1 MSENTNNR
9 GDVGPAQLWKQW
21 QDAWQTSYETS
32 SRMWSDALNGSRE
45 SLADP
50 YGLYRT
56 WLKSM
61 ADTQEQFK
69 NNLPWM
75 MDPREAWKQWIEA
88 TIENWKKIVEAGG
101 DPLGLT
107 TQWMEMMEEMRAKM
121 LAGGTFPAD
130 PFTLF
135 KQWYDASSETWSQVV
150 GDVIG
155 SERFME
161 AIRRF
166 LESYTS
172 FYKTFRHASEEY
184 FRNLQIPTRS
194 DLARVAELVVAL
206 EEKIDRIEDVL
217 DDAKDERQQGT
228 AQQGTISEA
237 ISNLVGRLGKV
248 ESQLDALPATLQK
261 SEAVS
266 DVEHLTERMNR
277 VESKLDRLLA
287 ALEKIEAKANTA
299 DIKPSSG
306 TQRKSQKKA
315 AEAQTSN
322 NTADM

>member
-1 MSENTNNR
+1 
-9 GDVGPAQLWKQW
+9 
-21 QDAWQTSYETS
+21 
-32 SRMWSDALNGSRE
+32 MWSDALNGSRE

-61 ADTQEQFK
+61 ADTQQQFK

-88 TIENWKKIVEAGG
+88 TIENWKRIVEAGG

-107 TQWMEMMEEMRAKM
+107 SRWMEMMEEMRAKM

-135 KQWYDASSETWSQVV
+135 KQWYDASSETWSKAV

-155 SERFME
+155 SEKFME
-161 AIRRF
+161 SVKRF

-172 FYKTFRHASEEY
+172 FYKTFRRASEEY

-194 DLARVAELVVAL
+194 DVARVAELVVAL
-206 EEKIDRIEDVL
+206 EEKVDRI
-217 DDAKDERQQGT
+217 DDALEDAQDERQHWST
-228 AQQGTISEA
+228 QQGVISEA
-237 ISNLVGRLGKV
+237 ISSLVGRLGMV
-248 ESQLDALPATLQK
+248 ESKVDVLPAALEKIEAADNIEPLTERLSHVESKVDTLPTALQK
-261 SEAVS
+261 IEAANN
-266 DVEHLTERMNR
+266 VEHLTERMNR
-277 VESKLDRLLA
+277 IESKLDTLLA

-299 DIKPSSG
+299 NIKPTGG

-315 AEAQTSN
+315 ADTQVSN
-322 NTADM
+322 NTADT